1 MNIVKILFRK
11 KKTKVLEFF
20 FFDNKIFLKLFTCIT
35 RTGNPTGSVRHF
47 VVFSYIF
54 GLNRYQ
60 HYFHSIKYV
69 HIISSLSRKTGTN
82 EKTHSGQSCI
92 SINGYAKPCN
102 DHNDELNYFYKILN
116 RVHMLLYIGSRSYK
130 F

>member
-1 MNIVKILFRK
+1 MKYSKNIIQKEK
-11 KKTKVLEFF
+11 NKSSWNF
-20 FFDNKIFLKLFTCIT
+20 FFDNKKFLKLFTCIT